1 MTLNVSG
8 GRLEIK
14 LHLQPPTFLQDQRDM
29 KENQQKKPTKPLMFA
44 ETWCGNLENL
54 LSNFKVFSFF
64 LKNNKKLTE
73 NCEIYATFCTYR
85 KRCQDCKTPRTV
97 APRYINSLISP
108 KPFLSSPAALL
119 WALWKP
125 DWGCN
130 HQLGFSQIQRLQV
143 QLLFRKNIFT
153 MTIGVGN
160 NFLNKLDI
168 LGMGSGS
175 PPRPALGTQSC
186 QIEHF

>member
-108 KPFLSSPAALL
+108 KPFLSSSCSSPVSSVETRLRMQSSTGIQSNPEAA
-119 WALWKP
+119 
-125 DWGCN
+125 
-130 HQLGFSQIQRLQV
+130 
-143 QLLFRKNIFT
+143 
-153 MTIGVGN
+153 
-160 NFLNKLDI
+160 
-168 LGMGSGS
+168 GSV
-175 PPRPALGTQSC
+175 
-186 QIEHF
+186 II